1 MKYIQIKT
9 FVLITITTLAYGCAA
24 RQISRPPDPSNPIR
38 SIAILPMLNN
48 SDDVEAPNRVREA
61 FSNRIK
67 NFHYDVASLEE
78 TNRILNEQMGITLG
92 RQLDMATAQKL
103 GETLGVDG
111 VFYGYLLNFDEITIG
126 VLNTQKVRMGWK
138 LVNTK
143 TGEIAWGKGI
153 GVMSAESLGGFAG
166 LGSNEAE
173 KVGPLP
179 GSADP
184 MTEMPGLGQWVMLKN
199 KSVGVAEGL
208 VMGFG
213 GKLIDGITGNSMK
226 EEMKQALDRIFSS
239 MIVGPGNT
247 AVAIKE

>member
-1 MKYIQIKT
+1 MA
-9 FVLITITTLAYGCAA
+9 LTTLTYGCAA
-24 RQISRPPDPSNPIR
+24 RQISRPPNPSNPIR

-48 SDDVEAPNRVREA
+48 SDDVEAPTRVREA
-61 FSNRIK
+61 FYNRIK
-67 NFHYDVASLEE
+67 NFHYDVTPLEE

-126 VLNTQKVRMGWK
+126 VLNTHKVRMGWK
-138 LVNTK
+138 LVDTK
-143 TGEIAWGKGI
+143 TGKITWGKGI
-153 GVMSAESLGGFAG
+153 AVMRAESIGGFAG
-166 LGSNEAE
+166 MGSNEAE

-184 MTEMPGLGQWVMLKN
+184 MAEMPGLEKWVILEN

-208 VMGFG
+208 VMGLG
-213 GKLIDGITGNSMK
+213 GKLIGSITGSSLKK
-226 EEMKQALDRIFSS
+226 EMEQALNRIFSG
-239 MIVGPGNT
+239 MPVGPGSS
-247 AVAIKE
+247 AIAIKE